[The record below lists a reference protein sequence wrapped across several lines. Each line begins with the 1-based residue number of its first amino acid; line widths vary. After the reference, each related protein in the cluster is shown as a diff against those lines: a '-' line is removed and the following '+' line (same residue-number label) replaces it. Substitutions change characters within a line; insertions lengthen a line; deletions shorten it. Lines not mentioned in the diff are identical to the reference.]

1 MAAGIRAGLNGLESP
16 CEPTPL
22 RNEALCVGGPCVPVN
37 LTLLPDLL
45 QAKAEKREPLPPV
58 VAGLALSDTG
68 ASQTCIDQNAASQA
82 QLPVVGA
89 AAMASATDH
98 AVEVPVFAGQLLLA
112 GGININVEQGMGAKL
127 SGIPGVIA
135 LIGRDLLQSAVLVYN
150 GTDGSVSLSV

>member
-1 MAAGIRAGLNGLESP
+1 MPTLNIRVQGEASDGDRV
-16 CEPTPL
+16 PTPSEL
-22 RNEALCVGGPCVPVN
+22 LCVSGPCVPVN

-45 QAKAEKREPLPPV
+45 KAKAEKRESLPPV
-58 VAGLALSDTG
+58 VAGLALIDTG
-68 ASQTCIDQNAASQA
+68 ASQTCFDQDAASQA
-82 QLPVVGA
+82 KLPVVGA

-112 GGININVEQGMGAKL
+112 GGININVEQGMGARL
-127 SGIPGVIA
+127 SGMPGVIA